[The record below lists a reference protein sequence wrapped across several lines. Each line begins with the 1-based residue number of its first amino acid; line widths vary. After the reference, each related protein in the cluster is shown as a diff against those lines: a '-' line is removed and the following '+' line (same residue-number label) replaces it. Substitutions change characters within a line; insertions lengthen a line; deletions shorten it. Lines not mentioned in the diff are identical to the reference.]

1 MNNNE
6 REPIK
11 FTEIDLGGDAGEGMR
26 IPARDPAAVTP
37 SKSITFS
44 MESREQAF
52 AEEALGRADEAG
64 EPAPF
69 VPFMSYWATYQQMTE
84 AQRKWYFYW
93 RSEVRQG
100 RYHRTDLSYIFIYVY
115 ELIHQVGWTDP
126 REGYRL
132 LDEIWTA
139 YRDKFP
145 RLDHYLKEWTADF
158 VLIHKLGIPLIHITQ
173 RAGSLLSHEL
183 MDLELVRLFQE
194 KPLQIP
200 MELLLILSD
209 YDVQDSRFYVEAG
222 QEDLDYHIPRIV
234 SLAAGYLREK
244 ESDQWKALFAPDI
257 PPKTTER
264 YLFHRAV
271 YDARLYGRLLPV
283 TTIPIRNHAPLRSWV
298 TQIIRYTENKLREH
312 RGFKGRL
319 RGVQIAPS
327 IERLVELYLKR
338 ELTARQ
344 EERPAI
350 VIDSDKL
357 ASLQKDTE
365 YVRSMLTVEEPG
377 TTEEKDEES
386 VAPANK
392 SSAVHSDTSGEGSIS
407 DPVVALHSEESREP
421 ASVLKTDPRLEL
433 GSGQVLDTD
442 VSSDQE
448 PAPVTETDHSPELLA
463 DDHHAASTD
472 SRPSESVEA
481 TNAGSAAWD
490 TSGLDEEWARFA
502 EMLAPYQLEAL
513 RVLTGSIPNA
523 DLNQVADRHGTMPGL
538 IIDEIND
545 LAMETIGDLVID
557 GDRIAEEYID
567 CFENLKG

>member
-6 REPIK
+6 RGPIE
-11 FTEIDLGGDAGEGMR
+11 FTEIDLGGDAEEGMR

-158 VLIHKLGIPLIHITQ
+158 VLIHKLDIPLIHITQ
-173 RAGSLLSHEL
+173 SAGSLLSHEL

-244 ESDQWKALFAPDI
+244 ENDQWKELFAPDI

-319 RGVQIAPS
+319 RGVEIAPS

-338 ELTARQ
+338 ELTGRQ

-377 TTEEKDEES
+377 TTEEKDEET

-392 SSAVHSDTSGEGSIS
+392 PSAVHSDTSGEGSIS
-407 DPVVALHSEESREP
+407 DPVVDLHSEESREP
-421 ASVLKTDPRLEL
+421 A
-433 GSGQVLDTD
+433 
-442 VSSDQE
+442 
-448 PAPVTETDHSPELLA
+448 PVTETDYSPELLA
-463 DDHHAASTD
+463 DDDHAASTD
-472 SRPSESVEA
+472 SRPSESVEV
-481 TNAGSAAWD
+481 TNADSAAWD

-513 RVLTGSIPNA
+513 RVLTGSTPNE

-557 GDRIAEEYID
+557 GDRIAQEYMD

>member
-1 MNNNE
+1 MKNNE
-6 REPIK
+6 RGPIE

-26 IPARDPAAVTP
+26 IPARDPAASTP

-52 AEEALGRADEAG
+52 AEEALGRADEVG
-64 EPAPF
+64 DPAPF

-84 AQRKWYFYW
+84 AQRNWYFYW

-100 RYHRTDLSYIFIYVY
+100 RYHPTDLSYVFIYVY
-115 ELIHQVGWTDP
+115 ELIHQVGWSDP

-158 VLIHKLGIPLIHITQ
+158 VLIHELDIPLIHITQ

-209 YDVQDSRFYVEAG
+209 YDVQDSRFYLEAG
-222 QEDLDYHIPRIV
+222 QEDLDDHVPRIV

-244 ESDQWKALFAPDI
+244 ENDQWKELFAPDI

-283 TTIPIRNHAPLRSWV
+283 TTTPIRNHAPLRNWV
-298 TQIIRYTENKLREH
+298 TQLIRYTENKLREH

-319 RGVQIAPS
+319 RGVEIAPS

-338 ELTARQ
+338 ELNGRK

-377 TTEEKDEES
+377 TPGENDEDAAGS
-386 VAPANK
+386 ANQ
-392 SSAVHSDTSGEGSIS
+392 SSDVYSDPSGHGTATVPIARLHSDE
-407 DPVVALHSEESREP
+407 AREP
-421 ASVLKTDPRLEL
+421 AGDTETAPRFE
-433 GSGQVLDTD
+433 SG
-442 VSSDQE
+442 SDQ
-448 PAPVTETDHSPELLA
+448 VTDAAAGTNQEQVDLPETDHKPEL
-463 DDHHAASTD
+463 AAAEQQAGLD
-472 SRPSESVEA
+472 SVSLDSAVA
-481 TNAGSAAWD
+481 TNVISAAWD
-490 TSGLDEEWARFA
+490 TSGLDEEWTRFA

-513 RVLTGSIPNA
+513 RALAGSSPDA
-523 DLNQVADRHGTMPGL
+523 DLIQVADRYGTMPGL

-545 LAMETIGDLVID
+545 LAMETIGDLVVD
-557 GDRIAEEYID
+557 GDRIAEEYMD
-567 CFENLKG
+567 CLENLKG

>member
-26 IPARDPAAVTP
+26 IPARDPEAVTP

-158 VLIHKLGIPLIHITQ
+158 VLIHKLDIPLIHITQ
-173 RAGSLLSHEL
+173 RADSLLSHEL
-183 MDLELVRLFQE
+183 MDLELVRLFQD

-244 ESDQWKALFAPDI
+244 ESDQWKELFAPDI

-319 RGVQIAPS
+319 RGVEIAPS

-344 EERPAI
+344 EDRPAI
-350 VIDSDKL
+350 VIDSDRL

-377 TTEEKDEES
+377 TTEEKDQET
-386 VAPANK
+386 VASANK
-392 SSAVHSDTSGEGSIS
+392 SSAVHSDTIGEGSIS
-407 DPVVALHSEESREP
+407 DLAVALHSEDSR
-421 ASVLKTDPRLEL
+421 
-433 GSGQVLDTD
+433 
-442 VSSDQE
+442 E

-513 RVLTGSIPNA
+513 RVLTGSTPNA

-557 GDRIAEEYID
+557 GDRIAQEYMD

>member
-6 REPIK
+6 RGPIE

-126 REGYRL
+126 REGYKL

-145 RLDHYLKEWTADF
+145 RLDHYLKEWSADF
-158 VLIHKLGIPLIHITQ
+158 VLIHKLDIPLVHITQ
-173 RAGSLLSHEL
+173 KAGSLLSHEL
-183 MDLELVRLFQE
+183 MDLELVRLIQE

-209 YDVQDSRFYVEAG
+209 YDVQDSRFYVEEG

-244 ESDQWKALFAPDI
+244 ENDQWKELFTPDI

-283 TTIPIRNHAPLRSWV
+283 TTIPIRNHAPLRSWL

-319 RGVQIAPS
+319 RGVEIAPS

-338 ELTARQ
+338 ELTGRQ
-344 EERPAI
+344 DERPAI

-377 TTEEKDEES
+377 TTEEKDEET

-392 SSAVHSDTSGEGSIS
+392 SSAVHSVTSSEGSIS
-407 DPVVALHSEESREP
+407 DPVVAHSEESREP
-421 ASVLKTDPRLEL
+421 ASVPEADPRLEL
-433 GSGQVLDTD
+433 GSGQVMDTA

-448 PAPVTETDHSPELLA
+448 PAPVPETDYSPALLA
-463 DDHHAASTD
+463 DDDHAASTD
-472 SRPSESVEA
+472 SRTSESVEA
-481 TNAGSAAWD
+481 TNADSAAWD

-523 DLNQVADRHGTMPGL
+523 DLDQVADRHGTMPGL

>member
-6 REPIK
+6 RGPIE

-126 REGYRL
+126 REGYKL

-158 VLIHKLGIPLIHITQ
+158 VLIHKLDIPLIHIMQ

-200 MELLLILSD
+200 MEVLLILSN

-244 ESDQWKALFAPDI
+244 ENDQWKELFASDI

-319 RGVQIAPS
+319 RGVEIASS
-327 IERLVELYLKR
+327 IERLVKLYLKR
-338 ELTARQ
+338 ELTGRQ
-344 EERPAI
+344 DERPAI

-377 TTEEKDEES
+377 TTEEKDEET

-407 DPVVALHSEESREP
+407 DPVVDLHSEESM
-421 ASVLKTDPRLEL
+421 
-433 GSGQVLDTD
+433 
-442 VSSDQE
+442 E
-448 PAPVTETDHSPELLA
+448 PAPVPETDYRPEPLA
-463 DDHHAASTD
+463 DDHHAASKD
-472 SRPSESVEA
+472 SRPPESVEV
-481 TNAGSAAWD
+481 TNADSAAWD

-513 RVLTGSIPNA
+513 RVLTGSTPNE

-557 GDRIAEEYID
+557 GDRIAQEYMD